1 MRKELN
7 NEPKESQEGGIYNEF
22 AAGTIFISISGCYKC
37 NFYVLCLC
45 DLCDI
50 QSRLVAS

>member
-7 NEPKESQEGGIYNEF
+7 NEPKESQEGGIHNEF
-22 AAGTIFISISGCYKC
+22 AARTIFISISGCYKC
-37 NFYVLCLC
+37 KFYVLCLC

>member
-1 MRKELN
+1 MREELN
-7 NEPKESQEGGIYNEF
+7 NEPKESQEGGIQNEF
-22 AAGTIFISISGCYKC
+22 AARTIFISISGCYK
-37 NFYVLCLC
+37 FKVYVLCLC